1 MIISDAL
8 NYGIKALS
16 ASGIRQSRLDAKLLI
31 KNQLHFND
39 EDFIKLFNHYIS
51 QKDFESYKLKILRR
65 MNHEP
70 IAHIT
75 GQKDFWK
82 NSFSVSKDTLIPRPD
97 SEVLI
102 ESILK
107 YLPQDENFNFLDLGT
122 GSGCLIIS
130 TLEEFKKSQGT
141 GIDISKDAISIAN
154 KNKKNIN
161 NDLNLSFIVH
171 DFFNFDTRGFDII
184 ICNPPYVP
192 EDKLN
197 EISEEVIN
205 FEPHLALFP
214 KKGTKD
220 CYEKIISN
228 VKLTNNRNCYVFF
241 EIDYRDND
249 LISNIL
255 KDNNFSVLAVENDL
269 TNRPRCIVAK
279 MDQINT

>member
-1 MIISDAL
+1 MIISEAL
-8 NYGIKALS
+8 NYGMKALS
-16 ASGIRQSRLDAKLLI
+16 ASGLSQSKLDAKLLI
-31 KNQLHFND
+31 KNQLDFND
-39 EDFIKLFNHYIS
+39 EDFIKSLNQYIS
-51 QKDFESYKLKILRR
+51 LKDFESYKLKILRR

-82 NSFSVSKDTLIPRPD
+82 NTFSVSKDTLIPRPD
-97 SEVLI
+97 SEALI
-102 ESILK
+102 ESVLK

-130 TLEEFKKSQGT
+130 ILEEFKNSQGT
-141 GIDISKDAISIAN
+141 GIDISKNAISIAN

-171 DFFNFDTRGFDII
+171 DFFTYDTKGFDII

-192 EDKLN
+192 KNELN
-197 EISEEVIN
+197 EITEEVIN

-214 KKGTKD
+214 KKSTED
-220 CYEKIISN
+220 CYGKIISN
-228 VKLTNNRNCYVFF
+228 IKLTNNKNCYVFF
-241 EIDYRDND
+241 EIDYRDHV
-249 LISNIL
+249 LVSNIL
-255 KDNNFSVLAVENDL
+255 KDNDFSVLAAENDL

-279 MDQINT
+279 MN

>member
-1 MIISDAL
+1 
-8 NYGIKALS
+8 
-16 ASGIRQSRLDAKLLI
+16 
-31 KNQLHFND
+31 
-39 EDFIKLFNHYIS
+39 
-51 QKDFESYKLKILRR
+51 

-82 NSFSVSKDTLIPRPD
+82 NTFSVSKDTLIPRPD
-97 SEVLI
+97 SEALI
-102 ESILK
+102 ESVLK

-130 TLEEFKKSQGT
+130 ILEEFKNSQGT
-141 GIDISKDAISIAN
+141 GIDISKNAISIAN

-161 NDLNLSFIVH
+161 NDLTLSFIVH
-171 DFFNFDTRGFDII
+171 DFFTYDTKGFDII

-192 EDKLN
+192 KNELN
-197 EISEEVIN
+197 EITEEVIN

-214 KKGTKD
+214 KKSTED
-220 CYEKIISN
+220 CYGKIISN
-228 VKLTNNRNCYVFF
+228 IKSTNNKNCHVFF
-241 EIDYRDND
+241 EIDYRDYI

-279 MDQINT
+279 MN

>member
-1 MIISDAL
+1 MIISEAL
-8 NYGIKALS
+8 NYGKKALS
-16 ASGIRQSRLDAKLLI
+16 TSGLSQSKLDAKLLM
-31 KNQLHFND
+31 KNQLDFND
-39 EDFIKLFNHYIS
+39 EDFIKSLNNNIS
-51 QKDFESYKLKILRR
+51 QKDFDSYKLKIFRR

-82 NSFSVSKDTLIPRPD
+82 NTFSVSKDTLIPRPD
-97 SEVLI
+97 SETLI
-102 ESILK
+102 ESVLK
-107 YLPQDENFNFLDLGT
+107 YIPHDENFNFLDLGT

-130 TLEEFKKSQGT
+130 TLEEFKNSQGT
-141 GIDISKDAISIAN
+141 GIDISKNAISIAN